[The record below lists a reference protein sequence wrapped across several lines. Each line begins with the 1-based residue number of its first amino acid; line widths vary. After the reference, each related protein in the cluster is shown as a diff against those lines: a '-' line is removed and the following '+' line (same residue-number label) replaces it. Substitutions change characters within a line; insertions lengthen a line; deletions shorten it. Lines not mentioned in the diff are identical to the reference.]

1 MTYQYT
7 IPLPGIW
14 YSEKYFSKV
23 KEVTL

>member
-7 IPLPGIW
+7 IHLPGIW

-23 KEVTL
+23 KEITL